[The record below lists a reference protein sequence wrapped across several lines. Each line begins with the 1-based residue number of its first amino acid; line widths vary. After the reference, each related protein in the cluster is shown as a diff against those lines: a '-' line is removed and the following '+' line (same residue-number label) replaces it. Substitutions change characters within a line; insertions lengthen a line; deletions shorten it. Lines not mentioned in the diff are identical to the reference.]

1 MKGKGSGC
9 RKNAHGLCLT
19 GRCCNDHW
27 EQNITF
33 IFHSLMVMLM
43 EVSIMMMKIKIISVW

>member
-9 RKNAHGLCLT
+9 RKQAHGPCLT

-27 EQNITF
+27 EQKITVSF
-33 IFHSLMVMLM
+33 LSLMVMLM
-43 EVSIMMMKIKIISVW
+43 EVLIMMMKIKIILVW